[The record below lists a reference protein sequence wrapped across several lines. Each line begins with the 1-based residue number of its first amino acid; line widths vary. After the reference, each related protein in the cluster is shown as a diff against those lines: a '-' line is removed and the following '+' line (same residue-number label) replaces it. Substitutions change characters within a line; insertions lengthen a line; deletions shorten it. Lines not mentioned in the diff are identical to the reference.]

1 MPTTRSPWSQ
11 NAEQK
16 RLMTGVLEKNQG
28 IPQFYFWYTALQLE
42 LLVFSF
48 VKSLRE
54 ANFALYVD
62 CLTKLT
68 LWFFSLDHTNY
79 ARWVPVHICDM
90 VSLSTI
96 KPEAAMEF
104 MNGNFTVRKTN
115 SVLLHGSGPGTWA
128 KQCRCKEWR
137 WCCWTYSIPRGFRRW
152 MVVGPELLKM
162 TSEFEASLERKH
174 NKPPWAVQEFP
185 DDFGKQVK

>member
-1 MPTTRSPWSQ
+1 MHTKSQQADCTSYSNDLMPTTRSPWSQ

-16 RLMTGVLEKNQG
+16 RLMTGVLEKNQE
-28 IPQFYFWYTALQLE
+28 IPQFYFWHTALQLE

-54 ANFALYVD
+54 ANFAMYVD

-68 LWFFSLDHTNY
+68 PWFFSLDHTNY

-96 KPEAAMEF
+96 SPEAAMEF

-115 SVLLHGSGPGTWA
+115 SVLLHGSGPGT
-128 KQCRCKEWR
+128 
-137 WCCWTYSIPRGFRRW
+137 
-152 MVVGPELLKM
+152 
-162 TSEFEASLERKH
+162 
-174 NKPPWAVQEFP
+174 
-185 DDFGKQVK
+185 

>member
-1 MPTTRSPWSQ
+1 MQTKLQQADCTSYSNDLMPTTRSPWSQ

-16 RLMTGVLEKNQG
+16 RLMTGVLEKNQE

-54 ANFALYVD
+54 ANFAMYVD
-62 CLTKLT
+62 FLTKLT
-68 LWFFSLDHTNY
+68 LWFFSLDHTKY

-96 KPEAAMEF
+96 RPEPAMEF

-115 SVLLHGSGPGTWA
+115 SVLLHGSGPGT
-128 KQCRCKEWR
+128 
-137 WCCWTYSIPRGFRRW
+137 
-152 MVVGPELLKM
+152 
-162 TSEFEASLERKH
+162 
-174 NKPPWAVQEFP
+174 
-185 DDFGKQVK
+185 